1 MSKARSASQP
11 PMTRQSRP
19 GRRPQNVLRELL
31 SLIIGGHTNEAISLI
46 RAGAPINKAAV
57 QGTTALYLAAVQGE
71 TEIARYLLE
80 QGADP
85 NLESKGVS
93 EGTPLCAAAA
103 WGRTD
108 IVKVL
113 LDHGANPNQVE
124 RKDEGGG
131 MTALKWARDNHHQ
144 ETAQLLIEHGAVEG

>member
-1 MSKARSASQP
+1 
-11 PMTRQSRP
+11 
-19 GRRPQNVLRELL
+19 L

-46 RAGAPINKAAV
+46 RAGAPINQADV
-57 QGTTALYLAAVQGE
+57 HGTTPLYLAAVQGE
-71 TEIARYLLE
+71 TEIVLYLLE

-85 NLESKGVS
+85 NLESKDES

-113 LDHGANPNQVE
+113 LDRGANPNQVE

-131 MTALKWARDNHHQ
+131 MTALKWARHNHHQ
-144 ETAQLLIEHGAVEG
+144 ATAELLVEHGAVEG